1 MQGDAA
7 LREIP
12 IVVVSARDPSGQP
25 IVSKSL
31 AVVRGDGIAMP
42 QLLATIEAL
51 VKTLSVQAVSLGVE
65 DGEELPLTEGL
76 AQEAGGAQ
84 A

>member
-1 MQGDAA
+1 M
-7 LREIP
+7 
-12 IVVVSARDPSGQP
+12 VTSARDPSGQP

-51 VKTLSVQAVSLGVE
+51 VKTLSLQPVHLGIQG
-65 DGEELPLTEGL
+65 GEELPLADGL